1 MAGPP
6 RGADWRFAGAV
17 VPNGRPPSFGLPE
30 IAFAGRSNVGKSSLI
45 NRLTRSARLARTS
58 RTPGRTQQVNFF
70 VGRDEVVFADL
81 PGYGFARVPE
91 AVRASWKRLVEEYL
105 EHREE
110 LRGVVVI
117 VDARRGIEGDD
128 AQLLDYLAR
137 FARPA
142 IVVASKVDKLKQQG
156 RARAL
161 TALRAAHADAIPFSA
176 VSGEGER
183 ELWERLSRLAGLR

>member
-1 MAGPP
+1 VAPH
-6 RGADWRFAGAV
+6 
-17 VPNGRPPSFGLPE
+17 GRPPSFGLPE

-70 VGRDEVVFADL
+70 VGREEVVFADL

-105 EHREE
+105 EDRKE

-142 IVVASKVDKLKQQG
+142 IVVASKVDKLKQG
-156 RARAL
+156 ERARAIA
-161 TALRAAHADAIPFSA
+161 ALRAAHADAIPFSA